1 MTVGQIVSE
10 LYKYSRPIPKVG
22 QGDLLFGR
30 NPSNM
35 QDPSTDKV

>member
-10 LYKYSRPIPKVG
+10 IYKYSRQIPKVG

-30 NPSNM
+30 HTPLT
-35 QDPSTDKV
+35 QDASTVKV